1 MKYTRL
7 PAIALSV
14 AVSTAAV
21 VATPAEAQPAAP
33 NFKQLQQQFD
43 DAVQEALMSLWAPYE
58 QLVRTFPQLKPILD
72 PVVNQ
77 FLPARKPVAAP
88 VTTADSLF
96 NAINEGVAAYNR
108 AQPDTRGTGIG
119 YARPKPMKRSPQL
132 DAMAQRI
139 ANEAINN
146 NASPSG
152 LIENYPTPAPFEF
165 HGALWETSDKP
176 RSETEGK
183 LRAGNENYIMPQGR
197 HWYHAGTAVAQRDGK
212 YVYIVVYGGKNEYG
226 VEDF

>member
-1 MKYTRL
+1 M
-7 PAIALSV
+7 
-14 AVSTAAV
+14 STTLV
-21 VATPAEAQPAAP
+21 VTPAEAQPAAP
-33 NFKQLQQQFD
+33 NFQQIQKQI
-43 DAVQEALMSLWAPYE
+43 DATTRNALMNLWGPYE
-58 QLVRTFPQLKPILD
+58 QLIRTFPQLKPLLD

-96 NAINEGVAAYNR
+96 NAINAGVDTYNR
-108 AQPDTRGTGIG
+108 AHPVPTGG
-119 YARPKPMKRSPQL
+119 VVYSRPRPMKRSPQL

-176 RSETEGK
+176 RSETEGE